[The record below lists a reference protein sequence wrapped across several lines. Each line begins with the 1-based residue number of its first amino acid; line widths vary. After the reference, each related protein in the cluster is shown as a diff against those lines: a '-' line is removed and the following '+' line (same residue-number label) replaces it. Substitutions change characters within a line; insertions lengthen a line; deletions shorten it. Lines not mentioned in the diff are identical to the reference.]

1 MQDVTNGRG
10 VVVEVVV
17 LDDVVLS
24 SALQQN
30 QRGVRY
36 VVRNRQSIRWV
47 WEKIAPE
54 LRHR

>member
-36 VVRNRQSIRWV
+36 EVKNMQSIHWV
-47 WEKIAPE
+47 
-54 LRHR
+54 